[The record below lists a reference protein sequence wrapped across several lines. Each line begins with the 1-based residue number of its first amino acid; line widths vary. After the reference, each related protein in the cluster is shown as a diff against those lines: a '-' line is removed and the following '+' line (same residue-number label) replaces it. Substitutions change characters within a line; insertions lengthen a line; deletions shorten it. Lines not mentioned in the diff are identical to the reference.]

1 MDGGGSGFAGRM
13 EILTDACGRRRWPL
27 EVKLRIV
34 AESYV
39 PGVRVLDVAERHG
52 LRPNQVTR
60 WRRQHRAGELVARGA
75 PPLPPVV
82 RSASSITHDDGSGG
96 DGPMPSFVPLVL
108 EAEGQDA
115 PVISMQSA
123 SAAPMP
129 SCQPGPPPP
138 SSPAPAA
145 PLSDTAA
152 RIEVEVGGLIVRLPG
167 DVAPTR
173 LMEIVTALRGDAGSV
188 P

>member
-1 MDGGGSGFAGRM
+1 MDGGGGEGFAGRM

-60 WRRQHRAGELVARGA
+60 WRRQHRAGELVARGE

-82 RSASSITHDDGSGG
+82 RSPSTITHDVGFGEKDA
-96 DGPMPSFVPLVL
+96 PSAFVPLVL
-108 EAEGQDA
+108 EADGPDA
-115 PVISMQSA
+115 PL
-123 SAAPMP
+123 P
-129 SCQPGPPPP
+129 SPPPLSAPVASPLRP
-138 SSPAPAA
+138 SVAPA
-145 PLSDTAA
+145 DTAA
-152 RIEVEVGGLIVRLPG
+152 RIEVEAGGVVVRLPG
-167 DVAPTR
+167 DVATGR
-173 LMEIVTALRGDAGSV
+173 LVEIVALLRDGGSDDGS
-188 P
+188 PR